1 MYTFKHTENVCRLL
15 TDIRKAFVYK
25 DLNKSSSQRTF
36 YEEGFRNEPLTA
48 QKMLVLEDEQQRVE
62 RERER
67 ESSVAAM
74 HVETLPGLASALHKV
89 P

>member
-1 MYTFKHTENVCRLL
+1 MFASFTNTENLRQTEEQRLSTKTQGKVCHKNRLV
-15 TDIRKAFVYK
+15 DMGSKKV
-25 DLNKSSSQRTF
+25 
-36 YEEGFRNEPLTA
+36 PLTA
-48 QKMLVLEDEQQRVE
+48 QIFLVRQDEQQRVE